1 MGSTS
6 AAESL
11 DVRAYRMHLFLS
23 KSSHLNSSYVNDD
36 GQVLYK
42 VKTPFQF
49 KFGLVSTIKSA
60 LPDYIPAPGSSK
72 INGPPPYKSTSDND
86 VKGDVEFDATPD
98 DDVDADDVGLE
109 DAELRERFAHLA
121 EIKFNKITSS
131 VMRYRGEEFKT
142 SEFFTK
148 KELGWFGRHR
158 AFTGPDGLEYKWI
171 LGFRVPELVRQDV
184 ARTPVARFHR
194 RRLGVFGK
202 ARQASLEIFPEGMH
216 MVDLILVTFVY
227 AQKIR
232 NDAERASRRQIY
244 TSY

>member
-11 DVRAYRMHLFLS
+11 DVRAYRMHLYLS

-42 VKTPFQF
+42 VETPFQF
-49 KFGLVSTIKSA
+49 KFGLVSTIKST

-72 INGPPPYKSTSDND
+72 INGPPPYESISDND
-86 VKGDVEFDATPD
+86 VKGDVEFDAAPD
-98 DDVDADDVGLE
+98 DDVDENDVGLE
-109 DAELRERFAHLA
+109 DAAELRDRFAHLA

-148 KELGWFGRHR
+148 KELGWFGRYVPFQVIAETINVILLVSYSHR

-171 LGFRVPELVRQDV
+171 LGFRVPEVCPIF
-184 ARTPVARFHR
+184 AGKR
-194 RRLGVFGK
+194 RRLK
-202 ARQASLEIFPEGMH
+202 
-216 MVDLILVTFVY
+216 T
-227 AQKIR
+227 
-232 NDAERASRRQIY
+232 NDRYS
-244 TSY
+244 